1 MHDPRTIAV
10 SLLLLCSGIGVVR
23 ADPPATGA
31 GNGTAASSP
40 TQGGFFSSLK
50 QALNQDVDHEV
61 VWGHFDVG
69 SPPDTH
75 RFYCLL
81 NPKTGK
87 HEPNGVAGEPYVRRD
102 GTTGLKQPAVSPTSC
117 AEAEQKGML
126 VTADYTVKGSAGS
139 SKSSAAPVQTAASPT
154 VSASTAGPASATA
167 SPAAA
172 APAPADPA
180 VAVAAAAG
188 AVPAASIV
196 PTTSNVDHTDDRAY
210 IRKAESDWGESE
222 VTRDTGVLER
232 ILSEDFV
239 GVDVDGAH
247 YSKADALQEYRTRP
261 SSYLSNHIDAVEIRF
276 YGQTAVAQ
284 GDDSWQRKDG
294 TAGKHVWTDTWI
306 KRNGKRQ
313 LVASEDLVPPASGF
327 RHHP

>member
-1 MHDPRTIAV
+1 MRDPRTITV
-10 SLLLLCSGIGVVR
+10 SLLLLCSGIGVVS
-23 ADPPATGA
+23 ADPPATG
-31 GNGTAASSP
+31 GGTGTAASSP

-50 QALNQDVDHEV
+50 QAFNQDVDHEI

-69 SPPDTH
+69 SPPDSH

-87 HEPNGVAGEPYVRRD
+87 HEPNGVAGEPYARRD

-117 AEAEQKGML
+117 AEAEQKGLL
-126 VTADYTVKGSAGS
+126 VTADYIVKGVARS
-139 SKSSAAPVQTAASPT
+139 SKSSAVPVQTAASPA
-154 VSASTAGPASATA
+154 VSASTAGPASGTA
-167 SPAAA
+167 SSPAAV
-172 APAPADPA
+172 PAPADPA
-180 VAVAAAAG
+180 VPRAAAA
-188 AVPAASIV
+188 PAAPAAAIASA
-196 PTTSNVDHTDDRAY
+196 TSNVDRADDRAY

-222 VTRDTGVLER
+222 VTRDAGVVER
-232 ILSEDFV
+232 ILADDFV

-306 KRNGKRQ
+306 KRNGKWQ

-327 RHHP
+327 RHP

>member
-154 VSASTAGPASATA
+154 VSASAAGPASATA

-180 VAVAAAAG
+180 VPVAAAAG

-247 YSKADALQEYRTRP
+247 YSKSDALQEYRTRS

-306 KRNGKRQ
+306 KRNGKWQ